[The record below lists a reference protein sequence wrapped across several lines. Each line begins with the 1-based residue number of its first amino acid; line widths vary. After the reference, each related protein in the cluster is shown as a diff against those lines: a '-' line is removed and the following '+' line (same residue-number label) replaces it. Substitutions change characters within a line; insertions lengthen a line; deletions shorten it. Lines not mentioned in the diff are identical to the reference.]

1 MKGREVRQILQ
12 NNQDPK
18 LVHCI
23 ASIAEENSAIN
34 VEMHA
39 LAELLDQITDVLG
52 GITETMSEIKDAVPK
67 KRMKKKKG

>member
-1 MKGREVRQILQ
+1 MKGREVRELLK
-12 NNQDPK
+12 NTHDPK

-34 VEMHA
+34 VEMHS

-52 GITETMSEIKDAVPK
+52 GITETMGEIKDAAVPK
-67 KRMKKKKG
+67 KKKKS